1 MVKTSC
7 DKQNH
12 LVVTDTMILAKVKK
26 LPNHIRHLL
35 KLMSHPP
42 LGIQGKDSTGNA
54 RLIVSPVKVIYTSSP
69 AKAKTAEGGEAGSS
83 GTAAVPA
90 PRPKRTGSIGI
101 FFRKVRRLSSL
112 TLIVGSKVKCGR
124 GQRA

>member
-1 MVKTSC
+1 M
-7 DKQNH
+7 
-12 LVVTDTMILAKVKK
+12 K
-26 LPNHIRHLL
+26 LKIPYHIHHLL
-35 KLMSHPP
+35 KLLSHPP

-101 FFRKVRRLSSL
+101 FFRKVRWAFVVD
-112 TLIVGSKVKCGR
+112 IDC
-124 GQRA
+124 